1 MHQERGQLPTVMT
14 QVPNTR
20 RYLWK
25 QVERTHVTMHRQD
38 LALSV
43 GFEQPIYKYLRCWI
57 HLSLPPAACELNFP
71 VCSMLCFALIGQHC
85 YVSQYNSLVGV
96 LLRAHQKLCCNIKW
110 NHTTAIFGASVYWHK
125 PSHRLGSIFV
135 LHVDLRIEVI
145 TNLHPATLA
154 RRFLQNCIQVQFVYA
169 VYTS

>member
-1 MHQERGQLPTVMT
+1 MHRERGHLPA

-20 RYLWK
+20 WYLQK

-38 LALSV
+38 LALPV

-57 HLSLPPAACELNFP
+57 HISLPPAACELNFP
-71 VCSMLCFALIGQHC
+71 VCSMLCFALIGQRC
-85 YVSQYNSLVGV
+85 YVSQFNSLVGV
-96 LLRAHQKLCCNIKW
+96 LLRIHQKLCCNIIW
-110 NHTTAIFGASVYWHK
+110 QLLLLASVYWHK
-125 PSHRLGSIFV
+125 PSYRLGSIFV
-135 LHVDLRIEVI
+135 LHIDLRIEVI

-154 RRFLQNCIQVQFVYA
+154 WKFLQNCIQVQFVYA